1 MPYLELTED
10 SSVKK
15 KKIKNCKYDRTKILS
30 DLLNFNHLRQRLEAD
45 DDTEEVE
52 KDPVWRNY
60 LMATQSSYGQ
70 MLDDSIRSFVSK
82 EEMLTDIDIRDIKD
96 YRPRELMENPNS
108 FALLFQENHKHDN
121 KTPWGQ
127 AFDYRLGGQNSRFN
141 RLQKEKELQYQE
153 FRRRVELERK
163 RLKKGDKKY
172 DGDHSDNDK
181 ND

>member
-1 MPYLELTED
+1 M
-10 SSVKK
+10 
-15 KKIKNCKYDRTKILS
+15 
-30 DLLNFNHLRQRLEAD
+30 
-45 DDTEEVE
+45 
-52 KDPVWRNY
+52 
-60 LMATQSSYGQ
+60 G
-70 MLDDSIRSFVSK
+70 
-82 EEMLTDIDIRDIKD
+82 
-96 YRPRELMENPNS
+96 NPNS

-172 DGDHSDNDK
+172 DGDDSDNDK

>member
-1 MPYLELTED
+1 M
-10 SSVKK
+10 
-15 KKIKNCKYDRTKILS
+15 
-30 DLLNFNHLRQRLEAD
+30 NFNHLRQRLEAD

-153 FRRRVELERK
+153 FRRRVELERGSK
-163 RLKKGDKKY
+163 KVIKNMTVIIVTMIKTTEKYHILRLISMEALILY
-172 DGDHSDNDK
+172 LRLPCQVSLT
-181 ND
+181 

>member
-1 MPYLELTED
+1 M
-10 SSVKK
+10 
-15 KKIKNCKYDRTKILS
+15 
-30 DLLNFNHLRQRLEAD
+30 NFNHLRQRLEAD

-163 RLKKGDKKY
+163 RLKKRDKKY